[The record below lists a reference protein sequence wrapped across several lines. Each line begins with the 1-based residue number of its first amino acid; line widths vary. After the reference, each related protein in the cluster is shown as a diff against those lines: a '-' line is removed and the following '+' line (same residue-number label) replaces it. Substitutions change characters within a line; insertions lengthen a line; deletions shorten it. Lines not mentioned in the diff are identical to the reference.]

1 MTDTTVYH
9 FDVVPASNGGV
20 NASYDQ
26 LKQHAQQYFGGADI
40 VWMMTCSALVFLM
53 IPGISFFYSGL
64 SDRKS
69 AISLA
74 RLPLMTTTVVGCQW
88 FIFGYSLAFSP
99 APDGSNN
106 KWSFWGMSNGM
117 LFRDVSARPV
127 GNDLGPKIP
136 ELVYALY
143 QGMFACFTASL
154 VSGVTFRKFR
164 SGRFLVFI
172 FFWSTLVYD
181 PMARWSWH
189 FQGWSK
195 QMGALD
201 FAGGTPVHIC
211 SGAAVGAY
219 AVFFGLKVKLSR
231 QGERKATRKAHLE
244 SHKEHNVTYV
254 IIGTALLWFGWLG
267 FNGGSAL
274 GANLRAV
281 SACMS
286 THVAA
291 CSGGLTGLLIY
302 MAEKYERKWRSQP
315 GCRES
320 TSERSERSDKL
331 STVAFCDGVIVGL
344 VAITPGAGYVP
355 VYYAPF
361 FGIVAS
367 VTVEFWKSLFQG
379 IASHFDNAYLD
390 IFLIRYDVLEI
401 SIVHGGAG
409 FVGMFLTAFLKRDWV
424 VGLDG
429 YTKLPPQS
437 NNHGH
442 QLGIQ
447 LGDAVAGA
455 VYSFSI
461 TFALLGVLSLPRLIF
476 KKWRGLELDVKP
488 LDHEIYAAELQEY
501 RSETS

>member
-1 MTDTTVYH
+1 
-9 FDVVPASNGGV
+9 
-20 NASYDQ
+20 
-26 LKQHAQQYFGGADI
+26 
-40 VWMMTCSALVFLM
+40 
-53 IPGISFFYSGL
+53 
-64 SDRKS
+64 
-69 AISLA
+69 
-74 RLPLMTTTVVGCQW
+74 
-88 FIFGYSLAFSP
+88 
-99 APDGSNN
+99 
-106 KWSFWGMSNGM
+106 
-117 LFRDVSARPV
+117 
-127 GNDLGPKIP
+127 
-136 ELVYALY
+136 
-143 QGMFACFTASL
+143 
-154 VSGVTFRKFR
+154 
-164 SGRFLVFI
+164 
-172 FFWSTLVYD
+172 
-181 PMARWSWH
+181 MARWSWH

-231 QGERKATRKAHLE
+231 QGERKATRRAHLK

-315 GCRES
+315 DGSES

-344 VAITPGAGYVP
+344 VAITPGAGYVRLISTLHDRAALIP
-355 VYYAPF
+355 GILGTCVLRPF
-361 FGIVAS
+361 LRYRRFGN
-367 VTVEFWKSLFQG
+367 G
-379 IASHFDNAYLD
+379 G
-390 IFLIRYDVLEI
+390 VLEI
-401 SIVHGGAG
+401 VVSRHS
-409 FVGMFLTAFLKRDWV
+409 LAFRQRLSRHLPDPLRRPGDLYRSRRSRTCRHVSHRISQTVSFAQEINDTECRLMATLRRDWV

-429 YTKLPPQS
+429 YTKLPSQS

-442 QLGIQ
+442 QLG
-447 LGDAVAGA
+447 
-455 VYSFSI
+455 
-461 TFALLGVLSLPRLIF
+461 
-476 KKWRGLELDVKP
+476 
-488 LDHEIYAAELQEY
+488 
-501 RSETS
+501 